1 MTKFKAIIF
10 DMDGVLID
18 TEPYYYTRRQTFLD
32 SKGISIAHLS
42 PLDFI
47 GGNMKQVW
55 YMILRDDYD
64 NWDVPALQAEYTQYK
79 LDQRVPYDTLLFS
92 DAKSTLAAL
101 KAEGY
106 KLGLASST
114 IKLEILRAMEMT
126 GLLPFFEVVLS
137 GDDFEESKPNPEIY
151 QVAMAK
157 LGVAPEQTLVI
168 EDSEKGIDAGVDSG
182 ATVWGIKDH
191 TFGLNQ
197 SRADELFENL
207 TEIAKRLSIAG
218 KLVPW
223 IFEKTVRIW

>member
-1 MTKFKAIIF
+1 MNKFKAIIF

-18 TEPYYYTRRQTFLD
+18 TEPYYYTRRKKFLD

-64 NWDVPALQAEYTQYK
+64 NWDVPALQAAYTQYK
-79 LDQRVPYDTLLFS
+79 LDQAVPYDTLLFS
-92 DAKSTLAAL
+92 DAKSTLDAL
-101 KAEGY
+101 KAKGY

-114 IKLEILRAMEMT
+114 IKIEILRAMAMT
-126 GLLPFFEVVLS
+126 GLLPYFEVVLS

-157 LGVAPEQTLVI
+157 LAVTPEETLVI

-182 ATVWGIKDH
+182 ATVWGIKDKV
-191 TFGLNQ
+191 FGLNQ
-197 SRADELFENL
+197 KRADKLFDNL
-207 TEIAKRLSIAG
+207 TQVASQL
-218 KLVPW
+218 
-223 IFEKTVRIW
+223 

>member
-1 MTKFKAIIF
+1 MSKFKAIIF

-32 SKGISIAHLS
+32 TKGISIAHLS

-55 YMILRDDYD
+55 YMILRGDYD
-64 NWDVPALQAEYTQYK
+64 KWDVPALQAEYTQYK
-79 LDQRVPYDTLLFS
+79 LNHAIPYDTLLFS
-92 DAKSTLAAL
+92 DAKSTLVAL

-114 IKLEILRAMEMT
+114 IKLEILRAMKMT
-126 GLLPFFEVVLS
+126 GLLPYFEVVLS

-157 LGVAPEQTLVI
+157 LGVAPEESLVI

-182 ATVWGIKDH
+182 ATVWGIRDH
-191 TFGLNQ
+191 RFGLDQ

-207 TEIAKRLSIAG
+207 TEIAGRLAIGDQLA
-218 KLVPW
+218 P
-223 IFEKTVRIW
+223 

>member
-1 MTKFKAIIF
+1 MSKFKAIIF

-55 YMILRDDYD
+55 YMILRGDYD

-79 LDQRVPYDTLLFS
+79 LDHEIPYDTLLFS
-92 DAKSTLAAL
+92 DAKSTLDVL

-114 IKLEILRAMEMT
+114 IKIEIIRAMKLT
-126 GLLPFFEVVLS
+126 GLLPYFEVVLS

-151 QVAMAK
+151 QVAMTR
-157 LGVAPEQTLVI
+157 LNVAPEETLVI
-168 EDSEKGIDAGVDSG
+168 EDSEKAIAAGVDSG
-182 ATVWGIKDH
+182 ATVWGIKDNV
-191 TFGLNQ
+191 FGLNQ
-197 SRADELFENL
+197 TRAAKLFDNL
-207 TEIAKRLSIAG
+207 TQIVKQL
-218 KLVPW
+218 
-223 IFEKTVRIW
+223 

>member
-10 DMDGVLID
+10 EMDGVLID
-18 TEPYYYTRRQTFLD
+18 TESYYYRRRQTFLD
-32 SKGISIAHLS
+32 SKGISITHLS

-79 LDQRVPYDTLLFS
+79 LDHVMPYDTLLFA
-92 DAKSTLAAL
+92 DAKSTLDAL
-101 KAEGY
+101 KAKGY

-126 GLLPFFEVVLS
+126 GLLAYFEVILS
-137 GDDFEESKPNPEIY
+137 GDDFEQSKPNPEIY

-157 LGVAPEQTLVI
+157 LGVSPEETLVI
-168 EDSEKGIDAGVDSG
+168 EDSEKGIAAGVDSG
-182 ATVWGIKDH
+182 AMVWGIKDNV
-191 TFGLNQ
+191 FGLDQ
-197 SRADELFENL
+197 SRADELFDNL
-207 TEIAKRLSIAG
+207 TEIAERL
-218 KLVPW
+218 
-223 IFEKTVRIW
+223 